1 MTPRE
6 VQLSIR
12 AASELRL
19 DRMDELILAAWQG
32 ARWGRAKR
40 MPDLKDALTVR
51 RRVKRRPK
59 TLEEDVRRWETFF
72 RRVSAGKAN

>member
-12 AASELRL
+12 AASERRL
-19 DRMDELILAAWQG
+19 DRMDELILAAWRG
-32 ARWGRAKR
+32 ALWARVKR

-51 RRVKRRPK
+51 KRRKSKPK
-59 TLEEDVRRWETFF
+59 SLEEDVRRWERFF
-72 RRVSAGKAN
+72 ARVGKERAN